1 MAHPLAA
8 AQKNARQGAMTA
20 RNAPVGTVG
29 SMTNYS
35 AAQQRLIDRLLERP
49 TPEPLDAAV
58 LERIEKRLFE
68 ATAADLCRWGK
79 SRLYVTKHRLTTLER
94 CEGLLVGEA
103 AQPFGGMS
111 PQAAI
116 GLLAHQSIQ
125 LAHTHPGRSV
135 ADDVTASV
143 QALVASDDAFAEFWQ
158 QTGPVNQSNVQMQAV
173 SFTTTFL
180 DTFPPLSGTFAA
192 RFEEAMQAPVG
203 RLVLSARPDLVLGR
217 ASDGL
222 LLIDLKTGGL
232 RDEHAGEAAFY
243 ALVAALR
250 YRVLPAGS
258 TVYSLA
264 SGEWSDPEVTTSM
277 LEETAEKVAAAAVAS
292 VKLLADEAA
301 PTLTPGP
308 WCRYCPLRQTCPQ
321 SSYRTV
327 AADD

>member
-1 MAHPLAA
+1 
-8 AQKNARQGAMTA
+8 MTA
-20 RNAPVGTVG
+20 RNTSVGTVWY
-29 SMTNYS
+29 MVTYT
-35 AAQQRLIDRLLERP
+35 AAQQRLIERLLDRP
-49 TPEPLDAAV
+49 APAPLDQAV

-68 ATAADLCRWGK
+68 ATAADLCRWGR

-94 CEGLLVGEA
+94 CEGLLVAEA
-103 AQPFGGMS
+103 SQPFGGVS
-111 PQAAI
+111 PQAAV
-116 GLLAHQSIQ
+116 GLLAHQAIQ

-135 ADDVTASV
+135 ADDVTASA
-143 QALVASDDAFAEFWQ
+143 QALVASDEAFAEFWQ

-180 DTFPPLSGTFAA
+180 DTFPPLSGTFSA

-250 YRVLPAGS
+250 YRILPAGS

-264 SGEWSDPEVTTSM
+264 SGEWSDPSVTVEM
-277 LEETAEKVAAAAVAS
+277 LEATAEKVADAAVAS

-308 WCRYCPLRQTCPQ
+308 WCRYCPLRQSCPQ
-321 SSYRTV
+321 SSYRVSETK
-327 AADD
+327 DDRSAPIEA